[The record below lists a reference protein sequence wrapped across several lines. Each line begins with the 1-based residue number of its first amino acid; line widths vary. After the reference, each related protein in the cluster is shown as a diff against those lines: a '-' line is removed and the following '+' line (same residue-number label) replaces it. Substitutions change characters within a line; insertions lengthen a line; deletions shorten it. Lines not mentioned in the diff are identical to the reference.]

1 MGSYLN
7 PGNFSFRGSLCSK
20 IYIDK
25 SGLISKTNETICT
38 EQKYICVSRPR
49 KFGKSMAAN
58 MLAAYYDRSESTEE
72 LFNFCLTSSTSSTK
86 YVTIYSEHLFLI
98 YECTTGGIMVKGV
111 KFRAY
116 PNKEQ

>member
-7 PGNFSFRGSLCSK
+7 PGNFSFRGSLRSK

-38 EQKYICVSRPR
+38 EQKYLCVSRPR
-49 KFGKSMAAN
+49 RFGKSMAAN

-72 LFNFCLTSSTSSTK
+72 
-86 YVTIYSEHLFLI
+86 YDHIYIKRRYTYASGASWLSDL
-98 YECTTGGIMVKGV
+98 
-111 KFRAY
+111 
-116 PNKEQ
+116 